1 MGITVSWDDE
11 EKTAIRHDYDL
22 QWDWDDFNTAIS
34 QTVAMIEGVQ
44 RRVDIIC
51 NVLNTKIPTSSD
63 YILHGRRALILLN
76 RWLGN
81 IAVVSTSTLVFAMIN
96 VFVRVYPE
104 WRGRFIVV
112 STLELARAALAQRR
126 EDAG

>member
-1 MGITVSWDDE
+1 MSITVSWDDE
-11 EKTAIRHDYDL
+11 ENTAIRHDYDL
-22 QWDWDDFNTAIS
+22 QWDWDEFNTAIS
-34 QTVAMIEGVQ
+34 QTVAMMEGVQ

-51 NVLNTKIPTSSD
+51 NVLNTKIPPSSD

-96 VFVRVYPE
+96 AFVRIYPE

-112 STLELARAALAQRR
+112 KTPEEARAALAQRR